1 MAKCRTHNVSILLTI
16 ATLVAVLYSNL
27 SSAQNAG
34 PEGFTIKE
42 VRFDESMGKAK
53 PTPRIPST
61 WRFVGV
67 SNGEK
72 RNSNNLWFQD
82 REGNIYLVQGF
93 TSDREF
99 VLIEDVEKIS
109 GKK

>member
-1 MAKCRTHNVSILLTI
+1 MNAFSRQCFS
-16 ATLVAVLYSNL
+16 ATVTAAALAVALYPGL
-27 SSAQNAG
+27 AAAQTGA
-34 PEGFTIKE
+34 PEGFEVKE
-42 VRFDESMGKAK
+42 IRFDESMGKAK
-53 PTPRIPST
+53 PTPRIPSS

-82 REGNIYLVQGF
+82 REGNIYVVQGF
-93 TSDREF
+93 TSGRDF
-99 VLIEDVEKIS
+99 VLMEDVGKIS